1 MLDAPRDADDRGARS
16 CGSSSSGVIQLSIGV
31 CAMKAKTHSKPMRA
45 ILSRLE
51 RSLEFRIVVFD
62 EQMILEEDITTWPRV
77 DCLICFYSTGF
88 PLDKAIGYV
97 KRFRPILL
105 NDLEQQRIIR
115 DRVLVYKQL
124 QRHGIPHPPY
134 VVVDYE
140 RVSRGEAHF
149 EEGYDYIVF
158 NDKRLNKPFIE
169 KPRDADNHDNWIY
182 YPKNAGGGCKKLYRK
197 QQNSSSSYCPDV
209 HSVRKDG
216 TYIYEEFLST
226 FGTDVKVYT
235 VGPLFAHAEA
245 RKSPSVDGVV
255 CRSPDGKE
263 VRYPV
268 ILTEQEKWIAYRLVR
283 AFQQIICGF
292 DILRTSSGPFVCD
305 VNGFSFVKGNVKYY
319 EDCANILR
327 LFFIKKSIERW
338 SAFGVSPQ
346 LAAPLADSTPAA
358 CAQGAGTSASGPS
371 DPRGGPPRSTDPT
384 ETFVTGRN
392 TELQLVAAS
401 PPSSASSA
409 SFASPSPLFRASSPS
424 PPLHIVLQQLL
435 RARNEYRAQRQICR
449 EEEKRRERQT
459 AEADLRLPAAAAS
472 SGGSSPEGVLGGRAL
487 LEDEKQFRREGGKTG
502 GDPASAAES
511 QDVCRSR
518 KETGEQRKEHKRTP
532 SSGSSPLCLAGLPS
546 RETRMHAPA
555 VGSEETVAAREARR
569 GFGVGEDSPQD
580 GALSPSFSSFSV
592 SHAPLETDP
601 PEDRAGT
608 MSPYTTAGEASGDDD
623 EELRTVVVVMRHGDR
638 KPKQKLKFKTDQDL
652 ILELFDEERN
662 RRKEIKL
669 KSPEELR
676 DLLDRNTEIITF
688 LGKKMM
694 SLVADKKSLD
704 EQKAV
709 LEARAASPSP
719 SASCSACASPDSA
732 SAEASD
738 PGASGHVSSGGAG
751 EEDSVGLTREA
762 QGLQTAL
769 EKKEAAIAKL
779 QKELSAHKQ
788 LQKVLLQ
795 GDGFAGIN
803 RKIQLKPIE
812 WEETGSPRVASSHVS
827 TASSASSAS
836 SSSSSSSSS
845 SCASSSESTSASA
858 SSSSSASPSVLSGE
872 ARVGVGG
879 HCGEAGMQSS
889 AKAKGEKTKPRGASG
904 QMPVESATSSS
915 ASPAPPSPPPLSSSG
930 AAGTAAGPPGRV
942 MRCVVVA
949 KWGGELTGIGRKQAE
964 DLGKKF
970 RYKLYPGRNTYANI
984 KYRGA
989 DINIY

>member
-1 MLDAPRDADDRGARS
+1 MGTFAFGV
-16 CGSSSSGVIQLSIGV
+16 CGSNSAWVARCVAG
-31 CAMKAKTHSKPMRA
+31 
-45 ILSRLE
+45 
-51 RSLEFRIVVFD
+51 
-62 EQMILEEDITTWPRV
+62 EDAV
-77 DCLICFYSTGF
+77 NCS
-88 PLDKAIGYV
+88 
-97 KRFRPILL
+97 
-105 NDLEQQRIIR
+105 
-115 DRVLVYKQL
+115 
-124 QRHGIPHPPY
+124 
-134 VVVDYE
+134 
-140 RVSRGEAHF
+140 
-149 EEGYDYIVF
+149 
-158 NDKRLNKPFIE
+158 
-169 KPRDADNHDNWIY
+169 
-182 YPKNAGGGCKKLYRK
+182 
-197 QQNSSSSYCPDV
+197 
-209 HSVRKDG
+209 
-216 TYIYEEFLST
+216 
-226 FGTDVKVYT
+226 
-235 VGPLFAHAEA
+235 
-245 RKSPSVDGVV
+245 
-255 CRSPDGKE
+255 GKE

-384 ETFVTGRN
+384 ETLVTGSN

-511 QDVCRSR
+511 QNVCRSR

-827 TASSASSAS
+827 TASSASS
-836 SSSSSSSSS
+836 SSSSSSSS

-889 AKAKGEKTKPRGASG
+889 AKGKGEKTKPRGASG

-915 ASPAPPSPPPLSSSG
+915 VSPAPPSPPPLSSSG

-942 MRCVVVA
+942 GTPTR
-949 KWGGELTGIGRKQAE
+949 TS
-964 DLGKKF
+964 
-970 RYKLYPGRNTYANI
+970 NI
-984 KYRGA
+984 EA
-989 DINIY
+989 PT